1 MLSDDVWPPPP
12 VPVPARGA
20 EPPYVVDQRPG
31 PGNTVRVT
39 WALPG
44 LLRVTVTVP
53 QQVWLVGGHAGIGRA
68 AAGLM
73 AGLLPDQV
81 VDDGRDD
88 GGNDQPEQ
96 QQ

>member
-12 VPVPARGA
+12 VPVPPRGA

-53 QQVWLVGGHAGIGRA
+53 QRVWLDGEHTGIGRA
-68 AAGLM
+68 AAELM
-73 AGLLPDQV
+73 ATLTPAQMAD
-81 VDDGRDD
+81 
-88 GGNDQPEQ
+88 DQPDDQSAE
-96 QQ
+96 